1 MAMKERLF
9 LSSGEKLEK
18 NYLLRSVLLL
28 VKNQGYRLEVENQE
42 NLSRLKELLNR
53 HSAIAYFNHI
63 TSADGALIMASFVEK
78 EGFNFQVVAPVARK
92 NSDFFRSP
100 FNASI
105 LKFGQALGVKLYPVV
120 QHYDYNSYSEKEN
133 LRLSRAF
140 FNQFKSLSQN
150 PGTLFLIAPEG
161 TRNKS
166 GSSLQKAQEGI
177 GLMAKINPDVYF
189 MPVGIIPQEKIS
201 PGLNLGKR
209 FSIVYGSPFKLDKEE
224 IKRKSREEISRD
236 LMARLAEMLPENMRR
251 EEDK

>member
-1 MAMKERLF
+1 MKERLF
-9 LSSGEKLEK
+9 LSSSEKPEK
-18 NYLLRSVLLL
+18 NYFLRSALLV
-28 VKNQGYRLEVENQE
+28 VKNQVYRLEVENQE
-42 NLSRLKELLNR
+42 NFFCLRELLNH
-53 HSAIAYFNHI
+53 HSAVAYFNHI
-63 TSADGALIMASFVEK
+63 TSADGALVMASLVEN

-92 NSDFFRSP
+92 HSDFFRSP
-100 FNASI
+100 FSASI

-166 GSSLQKAQEGI
+166 GGSLQKAQEGI
-177 GLMAKINPDVYF
+177 GLMAKINPEVYF
-189 MPVGIIPQEKIS
+189 VPVGIIPQEKIS
-201 PGLNLGKR
+201 PRLNLGKR

-224 IKRKSREEISRD
+224 IKGKSRGEISRD

>member
-1 MAMKERLF
+1 MKERLF
-9 LSSGEKLEK
+9 LSSSEKLEK
-18 NYLLRSVLLL
+18 NYLLRSVLLV
-28 VKNQGYRLEVENQE
+28 VKNQGYRLEVQNQE

-53 HSAIAYFNHI
+53 RSAVAYFNHI
-63 TSADGALIMASFVEK
+63 TSADGALIMASLVEK

-92 NSDFFRSP
+92 HSDFFRSP
-100 FNASI
+100 FTAPI

-133 LRLSRAF
+133 LRLSWVF

-166 GSSLQKAQEGI
+166 GGSLQKAQEGI
-177 GLMAKINPDVYF
+177 GLMAKINPEVYF
-189 MPVGIIPQEKIS
+189 IPVGIIPREEIS

-209 FSIVYGSPFKLDKEE
+209 FNIIYGSPFKLDKEE
-224 IKRKSREEISRD
+224 IRGKSRREISQD
-236 LMARLAEMLPENMRR
+236 LMARLAEILPENMRR

>member
-9 LSSGEKLEK
+9 LSSSEKPEK
-18 NYLLRSVLLL
+18 NYLLRSVLLI
-28 VKNQGYRLEVENQE
+28 VKNQGYRLKVENQE

-53 HSAIAYFNHI
+53 YSAVAYFNHI
-63 TSADGALIMASFVEK
+63 TSADGVLIMASFAEK

-92 NSDFFRSP
+92 HSDFFRSP
-100 FNASI
+100 FSAPI

-166 GSSLQKAQEGI
+166 GGSLQKTQEGI

-189 MPVGIIPQEKIS
+189 MPVGIVPQGKINS
-201 PGLNLGKR
+201 GLNLGKH
-209 FSIVYGSPFKLDKEE
+209 FTIIYGSPFKLEKE
-224 IKRKSREEISRD
+224 IVRSQSRGEISQN
-236 LMARLAEMLPENMRR
+236 LMAKLAEILPGTMR
-251 EEDK
+251 

>member
-9 LSSGEKLEK
+9 LSSSEKPEK
-18 NYLLRSVLLL
+18 NYFLRSVLLV

-53 HSAIAYFNHI
+53 HSVVAYFNHL
-63 TSADGALIMASFVEK
+63 TSADGVLVIASLLDNK
-78 EGFNFQVVAPVARK
+78 GFNFQIAALAGRK
-92 NSDFFRSP
+92 HDDFFRKPLSAAAI
-100 FNASI
+100 NVGR
-105 LKFGQALGVKLYPVV
+105 LLGVKIYPIV
-120 QHYDYNSYSEKEN
+120 QHDDHDSYSEKEN
-133 LRLSRAF
+133 LRLCRAF

-166 GSSLQKAQEGI
+166 GGSLQKAQEGI
-177 GLMAKINPDVYF
+177 GLMAKINPEVYF
-189 MPVGIIPQEKIS
+189 VPVGIIPQEKIS

-224 IKRKSREEISRD
+224 IKGKSRGEISRD

>member
-9 LSSGEKLEK
+9 LSSGEKPEK
-18 NYLLRSVLLL
+18 NYLLQSVLLV

-78 EGFNFQVVAPVARK
+78 ESFNFQVVASVARK
-92 NSDFFRSP
+92 HSDFFRSP
-100 FNASI
+100 FSASI

-166 GSSLQKAQEGI
+166 GGSLQKAQEGI

-189 MPVGIIPQEKIS
+189 MPVGIIPQEKINS
-201 PGLNLGKR
+201 GLNLGKH
-209 FSIVYGSPFKLDKEE
+209 FTIIYGSPFRLEKE
-224 IKRKSREEISRD
+224 IIRSQSRGEISQN
-236 LMARLAEMLPENMRR
+236 LMAKLAEILPETIR
-251 EEDK
+251 